1 MAAAAVLCEVP
12 RFFFH
17 LYDDV
22 VSIDEEGSEL
32 PDMAAVRQKAIKNA
46 RSIACQEVLEG
57 HLNMD
62 HRIEVL
68 DESDELV
75 LTLPFREV
83 IKLEP

>member
-1 MAAAAVLCEVP
+1 MATAVPYEVP

-32 PDMAAVRQKAIKNA
+32 PDIAAVRQKAIKNA

-57 HLNMD
+57 TSTSTTGS
-62 HRIEVL
+62 R
-68 DESDELV
+68 SW
-75 LTLPFREV
+75 TRATRPC
-83 IKLEP
+83 